1 MARRPITTLCPEG
14 WYYVFVITFI
24 LGGAAL
30 RGMNLLVIL
39 GGALIGPL
47 LFNWRLA
54 RLMLRRVR
62 VERQLPARVFAG
74 QTVTVSVVLHN
85 DRSVLTSW
93 AVMVEDRIRRVDTV
107 RLADADAI
115 RVMVPCTAPRQS
127 RVGSYRAL
135 LSQRGGYRFG
145 PLRVSSRFPL
155 GLAKAQMKVNEADQL
170 FLVRPRLGR
179 TTRRWVQ
186 VTQQQQHVGSQR
198 TSRQHGLLEGDYYG
212 LREWRPGDS
221 QRWIHWRT
229 SAKLGELS
237 VRQFEQQRN
246 RDLTL
251 ILDLWQPAEP
261 TDADRVVAETA
272 ISFLA
277 TAVGETCQRGGTLV
291 TVGVAGETVAHWSGA
306 ASSVLAAEVWDYLA
320 VVRAGQGEVIPEI
333 LDRVRHRAHPN
344 SQTLV
349 ISTRSQAAVGEADM
363 ALAGRDL
370 DRRKLTWIDCSKGEE
385 TEFFQLDD
393 SGDAETV
400 G

>member
-14 WYYVFVITFI
+14 WYYLFVIAFI

-39 GGALIGPL
+39 AGALIGPL

-54 RLMLRRVR
+54 RLMLWRVR

-93 AVMVEDRIRRVDTV
+93 AVMVEDQIRRVDTA
-107 RLADADAI
+107 RLADADVVRI
-115 RVMVPCTAPRQS
+115 MIPRTAPRQIRS
-127 RVGSYRAL
+127 ANYRAL
-135 LSQRGGYRFG
+135 LSRRGGYRFG
-145 PLRVSSRFPL
+145 PLWVSSRFPL
-155 GLAKAQMKVNEADQL
+155 GLAKAQMKVSTTDQL
-170 FLVRPRLGR
+170 FLVCPRLGR
-179 TTRRWVQ
+179 TTRRWAQ
-186 VTQQQQHVGSQR
+186 VTQQQHVGSQR

-246 RDLTL
+246 RDIAL
-251 ILDLWQPAEP
+251 ILDLWQPAQP
-261 TDADRVVAETA
+261 TDADRVIAETA

-277 TAVGETCQRGGTLV
+277 TAVGEVCQRGGAQV
-291 TVGVAGETVAHWSGA
+291 TVGVAGETAEYWNGA
-306 ASSVLAAEVWDYLA
+306 ASSVLATEVWDYLA
-320 VVRAGQGEVIPEI
+320 VVQAGQGEVIPRI
-333 LDRVRHRAHPN
+333 LDRVRHRSHPN

-349 ISTRSQAAVGEADM
+349 ISTRSRSAIDEADTDSV
-363 ALAGRDL
+363 GSDL
-370 DRRKLTWIDCSKGEE
+370 DGRKLTWIDCSKGEE
-385 TEFFQLDD
+385 TEFFQLV
-393 SGDAETV
+393 ENN
-400 G
+400 